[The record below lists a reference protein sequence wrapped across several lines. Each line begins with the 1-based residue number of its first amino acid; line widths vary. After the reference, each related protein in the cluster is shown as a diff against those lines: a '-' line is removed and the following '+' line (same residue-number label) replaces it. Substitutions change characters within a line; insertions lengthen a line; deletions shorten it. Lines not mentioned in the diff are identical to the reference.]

1 MTILA
6 DTRKETLDQ
15 RLSHFDLQQREPLS
29 KHTSFQI
36 GGPVDFW
43 IEPRSQEELTQLLEI
58 SQEYGQPLYLIGG
71 GNNLLVEDEGL
82 RGIAVH
88 LGNPAFRNVELLK
101 ENRIRTGA
109 GADLSQLL
117 TWTAEKGLSG
127 LEFLAG
133 VPGTVG
139 GAVWMNAGRGIKTG
153 YRAQGTACSEQ
164 NQEKKKQPL
173 GNIELHHIGETVE
186 SVTLMMESGKIK
198 TIAKDE
204 IEFSYR
210 HTNLPSGIILEAI
223 FQLAPGEP
231 DQIRERIRENLKTK
245 IKTQDIYFPS
255 AGCVFK
261 NPSHSKKSSG
271 QLIDETGLKGVRVGQ
286 AQISER
292 HANFIINRSNAS
304 ARDVLTL
311 VHLAQHK
318 VKEEY
323 GIQLELE
330 LKVIRSSRRA
340 HGGLVQ

>member
-1 MTILA
+1 MSRNLLINTG
-6 DTRKETLDQ
+6 KETLKE
-15 RLSHFDLQQREPLS
+15 RLNSFDVREREPLA

-43 IEPRSQEELTQLLEI
+43 IEPRSHEELAELLKI
-58 SQEYGQPLYLIGG
+58 SREYGQPLYLIGG
-71 GNNLLVEDEGL
+71 GNNMLVEDEGL
-82 RGIAVH
+82 QGIAVH
-88 LGNPAFRNVELLK
+88 LANPVFRNVETL
-101 ENRIRTGA
+101 EGNRIRAGA
-109 GADLSQLL
+109 GTDLSQLL

-139 GAVWMNAGRGIKTG
+139 GAVWMNAGRGIKTEG
-153 YRAQGTACSEQ
+153 
-164 NQEKKKQPL
+164 KKRKVE
-173 GNIELHHIGETVE
+173 NSNTEMHHMGEVVE
-186 SVTLMMESGKIK
+186 SVALMQESGKIK
-198 TIAKDE
+198 TLAKNE
-204 IEFSYR
+204 IEFGYR
-210 HTNLPSGIILEAI
+210 HTNLPSGIVLEVIL
-223 FQLAPGEP
+223 QLTSGDPN
-231 DQIRERIRENLKTK
+231 QIRERVRENLKTK
-245 IKTQDIYFPS
+245 IKTQDLYFPS

-261 NPSHSKKSSG
+261 NPSNSKKSSG

>member
-1 MTILA
+1 MKA
-6 DTRKETLDQ
+6 FE
-15 RLSHFDLQQREPLS
+15 LSHFDLREKELLS
-29 KHTSFQI
+29 QHTSFQI

-43 IEPRSQEELTQLLEI
+43 VEPRSQEELAELLKI
-58 SQEYGQPLYLIGG
+58 SREYGQLLYLIGG
-71 GNNLLVEDEGL
+71 GNNMLVEDEGL

-88 LGNPAFRNVELLK
+88 LTNPIFRHLETL
-101 ENRIRTGA
+101 EGNRIRAGA

-133 VPGTVG
+133 VPGMVG
-139 GAVWMNAGRGIKTG
+139 GAVWMNAGRWIKTVARRKSYVVSCASQVTSTTG
-153 YRAQGTACSEQ
+153 VGEHEPQVQ
-164 NQEKKKQPL
+164 NHKM
-173 GNIELHHIGETVE
+173 GEVVE
-186 SVTLMMESGKIK
+186 SVTLMKEDGKVYTMK
-198 TIAKDE
+198 E
-204 IEFSYR
+204 EQIEFGYR
-210 HTNLPSGIILEAI
+210 QTNLPKGIILEAI
-223 FQLAPGEP
+223 LQLSKGDP
-231 DQIRERIRENLKTK
+231 DAIREQIRENLKTK
-245 IKTQDIYFPS
+245 IKTQDLYFPS

-261 NPSHSKKSSG
+261 NPSNSKKSSG

-304 ARDVLTL
+304 TRDVLTL

>member
-1 MTILA
+1 MSHNLLINTGKQTL
-6 DTRKETLDQ
+6 KE
-15 RLSHFDLQQREPLS
+15 RLSSFDVHEQEPLA

-43 IEPRSQEELTQLLEI
+43 VEPRSHEELAELLKM
-58 SQEYGQPLYLIGG
+58 SREYGQPLYLIGG
-71 GNNLLVEDEGL
+71 GNNMLVEDEGL

-88 LGNPAFRNVELLK
+88 LANPAFRHVEPL
-101 ENRIRTGA
+101 EGNRIRAGA
-109 GADLSQLL
+109 GTDLSQLL
-117 TWTAEKGLSG
+117 TGTAEKGLSG

-139 GAVWMNAGRGIKTG
+139 GAVWMNAGRGIKTEG
-153 YRAQGTACSEQ
+153 
-164 NQEKKKQPL
+164 KKRKVEN
-173 GNIELHHIGETVE
+173 GKWKMENSNTEMHHMGEIVE
-186 SVTLMMESGKIK
+186 SVTLMQENGKIK
-198 TIAKDE
+198 TLAKDE
-204 IEFSYR
+204 IELGYR
-210 HTNLPSGIILEAI
+210 HTNLPSGIVLEVILR
-223 FQLAPGEP
+223 LTPGDP
-231 DQIRERIRENLKTK
+231 DQIRERVRENLKTK
-245 IKTQDIYFPS
+245 IKTQDLYFPS

>member
-1 MTILA
+1 MKTF
-6 DTRKETLDQ
+6 D
-15 RLSHFDLQQREPLS
+15 LSHFDLREKEPLS
-29 KHTSFQI
+29 QHTSFQI

-43 IEPRSQEELTQLLEI
+43 VEPRSQGELAELLKI
-58 SQEYGQPLYLIGG
+58 SREYGQLLYLIGG
-71 GNNLLVEDEGL
+71 GNNMLVEDEGL

-88 LGNPAFRNVELLK
+88 LTHPIFRHLETL
-101 ENRIRTGA
+101 EGNRIRAGA

-139 GAVWMNAGRGIKTG
+139 GAVWMNAGRGIKTVARG
-153 YRAQGTACSEQ
+153 PWPVARKTDVNHESQVTSHESRV
-164 NQEKKKQPL
+164 K
-173 GNIELHHIGETVE
+173 HHHMGEVVE
-186 SVTLMMESGKIK
+186 SVTLMLESGKIK
-198 TIAKDE
+198 TLVKTE
-204 IEFSYR
+204 IEFGYR
-210 HTNLPSGIILEAI
+210 HTNLPTGIILEVI
-223 FQLAPGEP
+223 LQLTRGEP

-245 IKTQDIYFPS
+245 IKTQDLYFPS

-261 NPSHSKKSSG
+261 NPSNSKKSSG

-304 ARDVLTL
+304 TRDVLTL

>member
-88 LGNPAFRNVELLK
+88 LGNPAFSNVELLK

-133 VPGTVG
+133 VPGTIG
-139 GAVWMNAGRGIKTG
+139 GAVWMNAGRGIKTED
-153 YRAQGTACSEQ
+153 R
-164 NQEKKKQPL
+164 KQ
-173 GNIELHHIGETVE
+173 
-186 SVTLMMESGKIK
+186 K
-198 TIAKDE
+198 TE
-204 IEFSYR
+204 
-210 HTNLPSGIILEAI
+210 
-223 FQLAPGEP
+223 
-231 DQIRERIRENLKTK
+231 
-245 IKTQDIYFPS
+245 
-255 AGCVFK
+255 
-261 NPSHSKKSSG
+261 
-271 QLIDETGLKGVRVGQ
+271 
-286 AQISER
+286 
-292 HANFIINRSNAS
+292 
-304 ARDVLTL
+304 
-311 VHLAQHK
+311 
-318 VKEEY
+318 
-323 GIQLELE
+323 
-330 LKVIRSSRRA
+330 
-340 HGGLVQ
+340 